1 MCIQKF
7 FNKEPNYIK
16 KPRIFGELGI
26 LKKNKKIF
34 SKLENKGQTCTFV
47 GYSDHHAADTYR
59 LYMLGTGRVVI
70 ARDVLW
76 MNVFFNN
83 ETRID
88 INNEGIDLKAGLM
101 KIQTQNIT
109 RKQRKK

>member
-1 MCIQKF
+1 M
-7 FNKEPNYIK
+7 
-16 KPRIFGELGI
+16 
-26 LKKNKKIF
+26 
-34 SKLENKGQTCTFV
+34 FV

-88 INNEGIDLKAGLM
+88 INSEGIDMEGWIDEDSDQDYNLKE
-101 KIQTQNIT
+101 KKKVTFNIT
-109 RKQRKK
+109 ENKQKKTYKDSTINRSTSQVNGVKVKFFKVCFV